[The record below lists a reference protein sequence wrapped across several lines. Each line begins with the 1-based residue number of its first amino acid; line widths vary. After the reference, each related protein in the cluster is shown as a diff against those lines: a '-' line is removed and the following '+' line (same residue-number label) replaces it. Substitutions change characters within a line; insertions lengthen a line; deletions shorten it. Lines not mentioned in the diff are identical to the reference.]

1 MSKPFPVETNKT
13 NRPTVMLPN
22 RATSCHFDPF
32 TGICQLKQPRSEA
45 SSLSARKRRTRCQTL
60 RCNDRPPTALLPHYH
75 GPRNSSSRTPSPGRC
90 SCHKNYLGKRHR
102 WHQRRLAP
110 PPHCPRIYGRGA
122 THCCRTLLALRPKSI
137 MAIVR
142 CNLFAAPGR
151 LHSSWHLSL
160 HLPLRI
166 IAAASSRSLAAAIA
180 YECLRTFSYWSL
192 VYGFVDCG

>member
-1 MSKPFPVETNKT
+1 MPAEAAAFGGEFVVSAQAPHTLPDSPLQRQAAHRALATLSITVHETA
-13 NRPTVMLPN
+13 VV
-22 RATSCHFDPF
+22 
-32 TGICQLKQPRSEA
+32 G
-45 SSLSARKRRTRCQTL
+45 
-60 RCNDRPPTALLPHYH
+60 
-75 GPRNSSSRTPSPGRC
+75 
-90 SCHKNYLGKRHR
+90 
-102 WHQRRLAP
+102 
-110 PPHCPRIYGRGA
+110 PPHQGVAVVTKITLANATDGINAGSLLLLIVLAYGRGA